1 MQTPIGPKRPRF
13 GLGPEFLKLWAA
25 SAVSN
30 VGDGVTAVAAPLL
43 AASLTRDPLLV
54 AGLAF
59 AVQLPWL
66 LFSLV
71 SGAIVDRL
79 DRRMVMG
86 AVAAFRSALIG
97 VLGLAVLADAASM
110 PLLYCVFFLL
120 GAAETVFDPA
130 SVTVLPTIVP
140 REGLPK
146 ANARLAGTSTVLNVF
161 VGPPLGG
168 FLFAAAAAL
177 PFLLAGASFAAACA
191 LVLALRGTFRVERAE
206 GAPPTRL
213 RGEIAEGVRW
223 LARHRLLR
231 VMAMALGLMN
241 LTMAAWNSIL
251 VLFAT
256 ERLGL
261 GPRGFGLLLSA
272 YALGGTAASAVAQQ
286 VITRLGPGRTLR
298 IGLLI
303 EAGTAMVL
311 ARTGEPFVA
320 GAVLAL
326 FGFHAIVWGTLTIS
340 LRQELIPPAL
350 LGRVNSAYD
359 MIGKG
364 TSALGVVV
372 GGLLAANFGLV
383 SPFWFAAFGMA
394 LLTLVVWPVFRDSTI
409 VGARR
414 NAAERAA

>member
-1 MQTPIGPKRPRF
+1 MQTQMGPKRPRH

-30 VGDGVTAVAAPLL
+30 VGDGVTVVAAPLL

-79 DRRMVMG
+79 DRRIVMG

-97 VLGLAVLADAASM
+97 VLGLAVLADAASI

-130 SVTVLPTIVP
+130 SVTVLPTIVS

-191 LVLALRGTFRVERAE
+191 LVLALRGTFRVERRE
-206 GAPPTRL
+206 PAPPTRL

-231 VMAMALGLMN
+231 SMAMALGLMN

-272 YALGGTAASAVAQQ
+272 YALGGTAASAVAHQI
-286 VITRLGPGRTLR
+286 ITRLGPGRTLR

-303 EAGTAMVL
+303 EAGTAM
-311 ARTGEPFVA
+311 
-320 GAVLAL
+320 
-326 FGFHAIVWGTLTIS
+326 
-340 LRQELIPPAL
+340 
-350 LGRVNSAYD
+350 
-359 MIGKG
+359 
-364 TSALGVVV
+364 
-372 GGLLAANFGLV
+372 
-383 SPFWFAAFGMA
+383 
-394 LLTLVVWPVFRDSTI
+394 
-409 VGARR
+409 
-414 NAAERAA
+414 

>member
-1 MQTPIGPKRPRF
+1 MQTRMGPKRPHH

-30 VGDGVTAVAAPLL
+30 VGDGVTVVAAPLL

-66 LFSLV
+66 LLSLV

-79 DRRMVMG
+79 DRRIVMG

-97 VLGLAVLADAASM
+97 VLGLVVLADAASI

-146 ANARLAGTSTVLNVF
+146 ANARLAGTSTVVNVF
-161 VGPPLGG
+161 VGPPLGS

-177 PFLLAGASFAAACA
+177 PFLIAGASFAAACA
-191 LVLALRGTFRVERAE
+191 LVLALRGTFRVERGE
-206 GAPPTRL
+206 DTPPPRL

-231 VMAMALGLMN
+231 SMAMALGLMN

-272 YALGGTAASAVAQQ
+272 YALGGTAASVVAQQ

-311 ARTGEPFVA
+311 ALTGEPFVA

-340 LRQELIPPAL
+340 LRQELIPSAL

-383 SPFWFAAFGMA
+383 SPFWFAASGMT

-409 VGARR
+409 VGAQRD
-414 NAAERAA
+414 AAERTA